1 MGKLIDE
8 VDLMKIRIKDL
19 DRDKR
24 YNELNRGGIK

>member
-19 DRDKR
+19 DEDKR
-24 YNELNRGGIK
+24 YNELNRGDIK